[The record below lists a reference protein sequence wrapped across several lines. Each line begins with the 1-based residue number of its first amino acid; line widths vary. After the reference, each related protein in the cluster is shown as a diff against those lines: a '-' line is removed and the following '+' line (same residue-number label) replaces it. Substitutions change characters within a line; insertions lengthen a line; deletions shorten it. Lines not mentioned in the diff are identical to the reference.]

1 MTRSLDDCFLH
12 DKDRITHGEA
22 LVLLRE
28 RLRPVVETQSCPL
41 MEAGGRLIAETVTAP
56 RPIPAHTNAAVDG
69 YAFGWGDYDPNEGTR
84 FKVAGRA
91 AAGHLAGPVAPG
103 QAVRIFTGAQMPEG
117 SDSVVMQ
124 EDVTVDPDGTETWVR
139 IPPGLKQGANCRL
152 AGEDVA
158 RGSVMLE
165 PGARLRPQDIAAIAS
180 TGRGD
185 VRCFAPL
192 RVAVFST
199 GDEIVRAGRSLDEGQ
214 VFDAN
219 APMLKAL
226 LDELGATVT
235 DLGVLAD
242 EFDTVATQLS
252 AAARD
257 HDVLLTSGGASR
269 GEEDHVVSAID
280 RLGKLH
286 MWQVAVK
293 PGRPMAF
300 GQLGD
305 CLFFGLPGNPV
316 AVFVCFLLYVRP
328 ALSVLGGGSWPEPSR
343 YPVPARFEIAK
354 KKVDRREF
362 LRGALH
368 VDADGRLSVDKYP
381 SDGSGMISSL
391 RAADGLIELD
401 EAVTSVARGD
411 LVDFIPFAEFGLLR
425 D

>member
-22 LVLLRE
+22 LALLRA
-28 RLRPVVETQSCPL
+28 RLRPVAQALSCPL
-41 MEAGGRLIAETVTAP
+41 MDAGGRLIAETVTAP

-69 YAFGWGDYDPNEGTR
+69 YAFCWADYDPDEGAYLLV
-84 FKVAGRA
+84 KGRA
-91 AAGHLAGPVAPG
+91 AAGHPIDAVAPG
-103 QAVRIFTGAQMPEG
+103 TAARIFTGAQMPDG

-124 EDVTVDPDGTETWVR
+124 EDVALGSEGKKTWVQ
-139 IPPGLKQGANCRL
+139 IPPGLKRGANCRL
-152 AGEDVA
+152 AGEDVPA
-158 RGSVMLE
+158 GAVMLE
-165 PGARLRPQDIAAIAS
+165 PGARLRPQDVAAIAS
-180 TGRGD
+180 TGLGEI
-185 VRCFAPL
+185 RCFAPL

-199 GDEIVRAGRSLDEGQ
+199 GDEIVRAGRALGQGQ

-226 LDELGATVT
+226 LDELGASVT

-242 EFDTVATQLS
+242 EYDAVATQLS

-269 GEEDHVVSAID
+269 GDEDHVVSAID

-286 MWQVAVK
+286 MWQIAVK

-316 AVFVCFLLYVRP
+316 AVFVCYLLYVRP
-328 ALSVLGGGSWPEPSR
+328 ALTVLGGGSWPEPSR
-343 YPVPARFEIAK
+343 YHVPARFDIAK
-354 KKVDRREF
+354 KKADRREF
-362 LRGALH
+362 LRAALH
-368 VDADGRLSVDKYP
+368 MDADGRLSVDKYP
-381 SDGSGMISSL
+381 SDGSGLISSL
-391 RAADGLIELD
+391 RAADGLVELD

-411 LVDFIPFAEFGLLR
+411 PVAFIPFAEFGLLR
-425 D
+425 E

>member
-1 MTRSLDDCFLH
+1 M
-12 DKDRITHGEA
+12 
-22 LVLLRE
+22 
-28 RLRPVVETQSCPL
+28 P
-41 MEAGGRLIAETVTAP
+41 
-56 RPIPAHTNAAVDG
+56 DG
-69 YAFGWGDYDPNEGTR
+69 C
-84 FKVAGRA
+84 
-91 AAGHLAGPVAPG
+91 
-103 QAVRIFTGAQMPEG
+103 
-117 SDSVVMQ
+117 DSVVMQ
-124 EDVTVDPDGTETWVR
+124 EDVAVDSDGAKSWVQ

-152 AGEDVA
+152 AGEDVKE
-158 RGSVMLE
+158 GTVMFE

-192 RVAVFST
+192 RVAVFSS
-199 GDEIVRAGRSLDEGQ
+199 GDEIVRPGGSLGEGQ

-242 EFDTVATQLS
+242 EFDAVATQLQ

-280 RLGKLH
+280 HLGKLH
-286 MWQVAVK
+286 MWQIAVK

-316 AVFVCFLLYVRP
+316 AVFVCFLLYVHP
-328 ALSVLGGGSWPEPSR
+328 ALTVLGGGPWPEPSR
-343 YPVPARFEIAK
+343 YHVPARFEIAK

-368 VDADGRLSVDKYP
+368 LDADGRLSVDKYP
-381 SDGSGMISSL
+381 SDGSGLISSL

-401 EAVTSVARGD
+401 EAATSVVRGD
-411 LVDFIPFAEFGLLR
+411 LVAFIPFAEFGLLR